1 MSWGGSVQ
9 AMIASLKNNKSLLR
23 RKRVFTILK
32 EEIESDRLRNPIRGK
47 KIQFQDSKIIPL
59 SNAEK
64 NKIKETIRRRIKKE
78 RWISAGIAALFILC
92 IFIVFY
98 GLYSLGELS
107 RGIKADNTYVSP
119 DNTKFEEE
127 KKFQFY
133 INDGF
138 QWLKKGEF
146 HNAIFQFK
154 LAVKSKPDNINAQ
167 LGLTQSFLG
176 NCIITRE
183 DCNKAEEQ
191 FDLFIDKY
199 SENDSVKIKL
209 SNYLLSIGDSS
220 KLDLLH

>member
-92 IFIVFY
+92 TFIVFY